1 MTKRAIVA
9 VAALGCVLLTPLVI
23 SAQGLELKTPPPQR
37 QREGEAHRGAQAAT
51 SDLPGFVAPLSKET
65 ASGQA
70 GVAGWTA
77 PNTVVGSRAVADPHN
92 PGWLSFGFA
101 VEWGSP
107 RLPKAKN

>member
-9 VAALGCVLLTPLVI
+9 VAALGCVLLTPLAI
-23 SAQGLELKTPPPQR
+23 SAQGLELKTPAPQR
-37 QREGEAHRGAQAAT
+37 LREGEPQRGSRTTA
-51 SDLPGFVAPLSKET
+51 SDLPGFVAPVSKET
-65 ASGQA
+65 ASGRA

-77 PNTVVGSRAVADPHN
+77 PNTVMGSRAVADRDN

>member
-9 VAALGCVLLTPLVI
+9 VSALGCVLLTPVAV
-23 SAQGLELKTPPPQR
+23 SAQGLELKAPATQHP
-37 QREGEAHRGAQAAT
+37 RERESQRGARPRA

-65 ASGQA
+65 RSGRA

-77 PNTVVGSRAVADPHN
+77 PNTVVGSRAGADRDN

-101 VEWGSP
+101 LEWGSP
-107 RLPKAKN
+107 RPPQGKN

>member
-9 VAALGCVLLTPLVI
+9 VTALGCVLLTPLAI
-23 SAQGLELKTPPPQR
+23 SAQGLEFKTPPPQR
-37 QREGEAHRGAQAAT
+37 QREREPHRGSRTTA

-65 ASGQA
+65 ASGRG

-77 PNTVVGSRAVADPHN
+77 PNTVVGSRAVADPDN

-101 VEWGSP
+101 LEWGSP